1 MRPDHVR
8 VTSRRNHRGLTTSVE
23 CDLCGTVQPLVAPGR
38 RTLSQPDIQRV
49 IHLFGAM
56 HDQTCRDRVEGL
68 VAALKAE
75 AAKVEAPAEAAKAET
90 TFYRHVS
97 DTAPTDPEVQP

>member
-1 MRPDHVR
+1 MSRPDFVR
-8 VTSRRNHRGLTTSVE
+8 VTHRRNHRGTTTSVE
-23 CDLCGTVQPLVAPGR
+23 CLACGVLQPLVVPGR
-38 RTLSQPDIQRV
+38 RTPSERDIQRV

-75 AAKVEAPAEAAKAET
+75 AAKVEGEP
-90 TFYRHVS
+90 
-97 DTAPTDPEVQP
+97 